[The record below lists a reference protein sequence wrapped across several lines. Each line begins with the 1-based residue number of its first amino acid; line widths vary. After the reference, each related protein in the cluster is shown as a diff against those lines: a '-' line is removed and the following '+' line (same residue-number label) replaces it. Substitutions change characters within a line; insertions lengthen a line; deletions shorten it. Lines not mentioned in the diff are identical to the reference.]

1 MKHTIDAKYNA
12 SSEHSSAASTRSASV
27 SLLFFG
33 SYHTILAQSV
43 EVEVGS
49 RAIFVTVDSGG
60 WFWPSLDPSGRPVD
74 R

>member
-27 SLLFFG
+27 SLFFG